1 MSSLIA
7 GAAFAGAFL
16 LASKCWHFAGGLLRR
31 PSLPGEGI
39 RTEPGDHFRRQL
51 RDTDVRTAAHLAA
64 GFVLLSV
71 FVALF
76 FAGTERWWS
85 DLPPWGWW
93 LVSLFLALVAAGE
106 VHVLLGLWQ
115 ARRRAARSLDAHI
128 ATAQRL
134 EYVAARGNYL
144 FHSVPV
150 GDGCI
155 DHVVLG
161 PNGVYAVHV
170 IDGPP
175 GRDRAAR
182 LERGSVVL
190 GNDGNGAERLPL
202 GRWRQLVNR
211 LARELEPG
219 LGRAL
224 TIRSVIVVPGRDVT
238 AADEGD
244 VLLVN
249 QGGLTMMT
257 GWRDQHAFLLD
268 EEVESLERALSQR
281 VSA

>member
-16 LASKCWHFAGGLLRR
+16 LVSKCWHFAGGLLRR
-31 PSLPGEGI
+31 PSLPGENI

-51 RDTDVRTAAHLAA
+51 RDTDVRTGAHLAA

-71 FVALF
+71 SVALL
-76 FAGTERWWS
+76 FAGNERWWS
-85 DLPPWGWW
+85 DLPPWAWW
-93 LVSLFLALVAAGE
+93 LVSLFLALVAARE
-106 VHVLLGLWQ
+106 VHVLLSLWQ

-170 IDGPP
+170 IDRPP
-175 GRDRAAR
+175 GRDRTAR
-182 LERGSVVL
+182 LERGGVVL
-190 GNDGNGAERLPL
+190 GEDGDRQSLAPWRRLVT
-202 GRWRQLVNR
+202 Q

-224 TIRSVIVVPGRDVT
+224 AIRSVIVVPGREVS

-249 QGGLTMMT
+249 QAGLTMMT
-257 GWRDQHAFLLD
+257 GWRDRHAFLLD
-268 EEVESLERALSQR
+268 EEVESLERALSER
-281 VSA
+281 VSG